1 MLIEKKKELSRKE
14 LRKNIRKMKKLK
26 KQEFFLQKKK
36 GEVEAEKPS
45 KVTFSKNAD
54 IQKDKV
60 IKTAEVKTKAKP
72 PEKTKSQLL
81 QEQQKKDKLKREQ
94 VQRRKKQLIIAN
106 RVEDKEIKRIEKQ
119 LKFNKRKS
127 KAIPK
132 CLVDDEL
139 DYLLEMCDPDRRSE
153 IVKEEFDY
161 ADNDL
166 GFEEDLAFVT
176 SKDMPEE
183 LINPKSKKSTQ
194 KKKKS
199 VTIVEEKN
207 DEDMGDMEEDEEMGD
222 MEEDENM
229 GDLEED
235 EDMGDMEED
244 EDMGDTE
251 EDEDVQVIEEEE
263 DDKNYENEHLREDE
277 EDDENED
284 SGEEE
289 ESENESL
296 EEDEG
301 SETKKGSRV
310 SQGDNSD
317 SKTNGE
323 DAKNSSDNG
332 HWEDIYGRTRDKEGN
347 VVTGKY
353 IPPGKRQLDSSTSA
367 EIEKLKRTMKG
378 LLNRLAESNLPGIV
392 SSIEALYL
400 SNSRH
405 NMQHVLNQLITDSLV
420 APVLSPE
427 RLVME
432 HCVLIAALHANV
444 GTEVGAQ
451 FLEAMVRKFDVLF
464 NTADEELKE
473 VDNLILVIAHLY
485 NFGVVAASL
494 LTDILSRLA
503 QRFSEKDIEL
513 ILLVLRSVGF
523 SLRKEDPI
531 ALKEIIVTLQSKAA
545 QVVDQSN
552 RMRFMI
558 DTLMAVRNNNMSKIP
573 NYDATH
579 TEHLKKI
586 LRNALIRKGVS
597 LSKMNVSY
605 EELIAAD
612 KIGRWWVVGSAWV
625 GKGPVNAASRD
636 EVEIGNETGE
646 KQYSAELLEMAR
658 KQRMN
663 TDVRRNIFCI
673 LMTAED
679 YLESFEHLLRLGLKP
694 QQEREIIHVA
704 IDCCLHEKQYNP
716 YYALLV
722 QKFCAS
728 HRRFQ
733 IATKFALWD
742 RFQELNVLSALQTAH
757 LAKLIIHVVAEQGLT
772 LAILKTI
779 QFTEMD
785 RTLVRFLRHVLLGLL
800 LHQSDISVQAAFT
813 KIATQSKL
821 HLLKEGLTLFMHHFV
836 MKNVEKMDSGQAEKL
851 QERINMVQRILSAS

>member
-1 MLIEKKKELSRKE
+1 MKLTLHSLTGKKKELSRKE
-14 LRKNIRKMKKLK
+14 LRKNMRKIKKLK
-26 KQEFFLQKKK
+26 KQEFFLKKK
-36 GEVEAEKPS
+36 KEKVVENSVKVVAVKSAQVSSDQTAKTPNIKS
-45 KVTFSKNAD
+45 KV
-54 IQKDKV
+54 
-60 IKTAEVKTKAKP
+60 KP
-72 PEKTKSQLL
+72 VEKTKSQLL
-81 QEQQKKDKLKREQ
+81 QEQLKKDKLKRDQ
-94 VQRRKKQLIIAN
+94 VQQRKKQLIIAN
-106 RVEDKEIKRIEKQ
+106 RKEEKEIKRIEKQ

-127 KAIPK
+127 KSIPK

-139 DYLLEMCDPDRRSE
+139 DYLLEMCDPDRRSQ

-166 GFEEDLAFVT
+166 GFEEDLACVT
-176 SKDMPEE
+176 SKDAPEE
-183 LINPKSKKSTQ
+183 LVNPKSKKSTQ
-194 KKKKS
+194 KTKKS
-199 VTIVEEKN
+199 VKIVEDEK
-207 DEDMGDMEEDEEMGD
+207 DEIV
-222 MEEDENM
+222 
-229 GDLEED
+229 EED
-235 EDMGDMEED
+235 EDMDDMMED
-244 EDMGDTE
+244 EDMDDMDEGEDIDDLGDM
-251 EDEDVQVIEEEE
+251 DE
-263 DDKNYENEHLREDE
+263 
-277 EDDENED
+277 ENED
-284 SGEEE
+284 LEEGDEEYEGLEEGVEENEDLEELDEENDDLEGDEENEELENEEDSE
-289 ESENESL
+289 ESVNGDDSL
-296 EEDEG
+296 SDKD
-301 SETKKGSRV
+301 SSKNKAHNTDVKNAR
-310 SQGDNSD
+310 DND
-317 SKTNGE
+317 
-323 DAKNSSDNG
+323 
-332 HWEDIYGRTRDKEGN
+332 HWEDIYGRTRDKAGN
-347 VVTGKY
+347 VVTGTY
-353 IPPGKRQLDSSTSA
+353 IPPAKRQLDSSKSA
-367 EIEKLKRTMKG
+367 EMEKLKRTMKG

-392 SSIEALYL
+392 SSIESLYL

-405 NMQHVLNQLITDSLV
+405 NMQQVMNQLITDSLV

-427 RLVME
+427 RLIME

-451 FLEAMVRKFDVLF
+451 FLEAMVRKFDALF
-464 NTADEELKE
+464 STVDEELKE
-473 VDNLILVIAHLY
+473 VDNLILIIAHLY

-494 LTDILSRLA
+494 LTDILSRLT

-523 SLRKEDPI
+523 SLRKEDPV
-531 ALKEIIVTLQSKAA
+531 ALKEIIVTLQSKAT

-552 RMRFMI
+552 RTRFMI
-558 DTLMAVRNNNMSKIP
+558 DTLMAIRNNNMNKIP
-573 NYDATH
+573 NYDASH

-586 LRNALIRKGVS
+586 LRNSLIRKGVS

-605 EELIAAD
+605 QELIAAD

-625 GKGPVNAASRD
+625 GKGPVNVAPRD
-636 EVEIGNETGE
+636 ETDVESGSGE

-733 IATKFALWD
+733 IATQFALWD

-757 LAKLIIHVVAEQGLT
+757 LAKLIVYVVAEQGLT
-772 LAILKTI
+772 LAVLKSI

-800 LHQSDISVQAAFT
+800 LHQSDMSVQAAFT

-821 HLLKEGLTLFMHHFV
+821 RLLKEGLTLFMHHFV
-836 MKNVEKMDSGQAEKL
+836 MKNVEKMDPDQAKKL
-851 QERINMVQRILSAS
+851 QERIDMVQSILSAV